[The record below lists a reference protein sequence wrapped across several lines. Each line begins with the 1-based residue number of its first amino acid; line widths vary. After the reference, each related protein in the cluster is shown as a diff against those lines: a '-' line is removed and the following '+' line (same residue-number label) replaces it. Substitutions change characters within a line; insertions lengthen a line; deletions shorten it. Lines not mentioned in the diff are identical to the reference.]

1 MKRKL
6 IGILKNETVLI
17 ISFFLAIASCFLV
30 SPDLLYL
37 EYFDCNTLIL
47 LFCLMAVMAGFKE
60 LGLFQEAGNYLLRK
74 ISTQRGLVLT
84 LVFLCFIGSMVITND
99 VALITFVPL
108 AVLILEM
115 ANMNRCLFLV
125 IVLMTIAS
133 NLGSMLTPIGN
144 PQNLYLYSV
153 SGLSLFQFLKIM
165 LPYSLISAV
174 LLVISVWIAFRKKT
188 VSVVVPAPS
197 GAVFRPKTLFYLFL
211 FVLCLL
217 TVAKLLPATILLPI
231 IILALLGANPR
242 LLLKVDYSLLLT
254 FACLF
259 LFIGNMG
266 RFPPFRQV
274 IQQILS
280 GHVIAV
286 SVGISQII
294 SNVPAALL
302 LSGFTQEWSSL
313 IVGTNLGGLGTLIAS
328 MASLISYKQ
337 VTTHVPNQKSHYLV
351 VFTLWNL
358 LFLAVLCLA
367 SFLILQV

>member
-1 MKRKL
+1 
-6 IGILKNETVLI
+6 
-17 ISFFLAIASCFLV
+17 
-30 SPDLLYL
+30 
-37 EYFDCNTLIL
+37 
-47 LFCLMAVMAGFKE
+47 
-60 LGLFQEAGNYLLRK
+60 
-74 ISTQRGLVLT
+74 
-84 LVFLCFIGSMVITND
+84 
-99 VALITFVPL
+99 
-108 AVLILEM
+108 
-115 ANMNRCLFLV
+115 
-125 IVLMTIAS
+125 
-133 NLGSMLTPIGN
+133 
-144 PQNLYLYSV
+144 
-153 SGLSLFQFLKIM
+153 
-165 LPYSLISAV
+165 
-174 LLVISVWIAFRKKT
+174 
-188 VSVVVPAPS
+188 
-197 GAVFRPKTLFYLFL
+197 
-211 FVLCLL
+211 
-217 TVAKLLPATILLPI
+217 
-231 IILALLGANPR
+231 
-242 LLLKVDYSLLLT
+242 
-254 FACLF
+254 
-259 LFIGNMG
+259 MG